1 MGGDRETDNETE
13 HTEERI
19 NFDDVASE
27 PLEEGSVLEDELS
40 DELETLEN
48 ILITTSTT
56 NSLQQK
62 LNKSQLVSLCI
73 LKLQGELVVHEKE
86 VKAKLANRLAEW
98 VSVHNRITA

>member
-1 MGGDRETDNETE
+1 MV
-13 HTEERI
+13 H
-19 NFDDVASE
+19 DDLDVLTPSDQGVISVEIQTSE
-27 PLEEGSVLEDELS
+27 SLEEGSVLEDELL

-98 VSVHNRITA
+98 VSVHNCITA